1 MKIKKIQALSNEVQ
15 ELQDKLNE
23 KLVQFECPNNWRL
36 MLNERLE
43 IVLVNKFDAKTYNI
57 PKVFSEHKF
66 FSDDDIES
74 IISMHQKF
82 IHEYL
87 KDFFNCSFK
96 YQS

>member
-1 MKIKKIQALSNEVQ
+1 MKIKKIQSLINEIQ

-36 MLNERLE
+36 ALNERLE
-43 IVLVNKFDAKTYNI
+43 LVLMNNLDKKTYNI
-57 PKVFSEHKF
+57 PKIFSEHKV

-74 IISMHQKF
+74 IILIHQKF

-87 KDFFNCSFK
+87 KNFFK
-96 YQS
+96 RPEPID

>member
-1 MKIKKIQALSNEVQ
+1 MKIKKIQSLINEIQ

-23 KLVQFECPNNWRL
+23 KLVQFECPNNWKL
-36 MLNERLE
+36 ALNERLE
-43 IVLVNKFDAKTYNI
+43 LVLMNNLDKKTYNI
-57 PKVFSEHKF
+57 PKVFSEHKV

-87 KDFFNCSFK
+87 KNFFK
-96 YQS
+96 RPELID

>member
-1 MKIKKIQALSNEVQ
+1 MKIKKIQSLINEIQ

-36 MLNERLE
+36 ALNERLE
-43 IVLVNKFDAKTYNI
+43 LVLMNNLDKKTYNI
-57 PKVFSEHKF
+57 PKIFSEHKV

-74 IISMHQKF
+74 IILIHQKF

-87 KDFFNCSFK
+87 KK
-96 YQS
+96 LL

>member
-1 MKIKKIQALSNEVQ
+1 MKIKKIQSLINEIQ

-43 IVLVNKFDAKTYNI
+43 IVLVNKLDGKTYNI

-87 KDFFNCSFK
+87 KDFFKCPEPID
-96 YQS
+96 

>member
-1 MKIKKIQALSNEVQ
+1 MKIKKIQSLINEIQ

-36 MLNERLE
+36 VLNERLE
-43 IVLVNKFDAKTYNI
+43 LVLMNNLDNKTYNI
-57 PKVFSEHKF
+57 PKVFSEHKV

-74 IISMHQKF
+74 IILMHQKF

-87 KDFFNCSFK
+87 KNFFNYPK
-96 YQS
+96 QID

>member
-1 MKIKKIQALSNEVQ
+1 MKIKKIQSLINEIQ

-36 MLNERLE
+36 VLNERLE
-43 IVLVNKFDAKTYNI
+43 LVLMNNLDKKTYNI
-57 PKVFSEHKF
+57 PKVFSEHKV

-74 IISMHQKF
+74 IILMHQKF

-87 KDFFNCSFK
+87 KTSLSVQN
-96 YQS
+96 Q

>member
-1 MKIKKIQALSNEVQ
+1 MKIKKIQSLRNSVCEVQ
-15 ELQDKLNE
+15 QKLNN
-23 KLVQFECPNNWRL
+23 KLEQFKCPDNWKL
-36 MLNERLE
+36 MCNEQLE
-43 IVLVNKFDAKTYNI
+43 IVLVNKLDGKTYNI